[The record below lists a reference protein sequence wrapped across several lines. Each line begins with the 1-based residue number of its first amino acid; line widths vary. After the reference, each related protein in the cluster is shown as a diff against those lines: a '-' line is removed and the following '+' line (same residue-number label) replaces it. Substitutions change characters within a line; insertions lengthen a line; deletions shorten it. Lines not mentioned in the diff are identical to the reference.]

1 MQSLLVI
8 RTVKFDER
16 ITVYELN
23 DWPADVYLEARR
35 GQWMQH
41 AVDRCRF
48 KRRIKQTEIELGNIF
63 SDDHRKKAKFTP
75 VSAGL
80 CLPVACRVTRPHA
93 AGLWQRDTDW
103 HSTTSHSSAAVGHER
118 RCTLD
123 PLGLKVPAYHTA
135 PASAPLAEDS
145 GAD

>member
-1 MQSLLVI
+1 MNYLCVNLRRWFNRRHAHKGNRVKCKQKDHHTTKPRKERHHPPSSVDDKSSLLQQLGESDLVFGMQSLLVI

-63 SDDHRKKAKFTP
+63 SDDHRKKI
-75 VSAGL
+75 V
-80 CLPVACRVTRPHA
+80 CR
-93 AGLWQRDTDW
+93 LYQ
-103 HSTTSHSSAAVGHER
+103 
-118 RCTLD
+118 
-123 PLGLKVPAYHTA
+123 
-135 PASAPLAEDS
+135 
-145 GAD
+145 